1 MVKFSLQAR
10 QFGRTL
16 AADIIKAPNRD
27 SAIKKFKKKHFVS
40 RGYAIYA
47 QKIQPKKIVRRK

>member
-1 MVKFSLQAR
+1 MKYNLQAR

-16 AADIIKAPNRD
+16 VADTLEARSRE

-40 RGYAIYA
+40 RGYIIYA
-47 QKIQPKKIVRRK
+47 QKVKKTKRRNK